1 MFLLEYGFW
10 CLMSKGE
17 NLCIKAYLN
26 LRGKLIL
33 MGDVLVCAS
42 LSFAKCDVHMFLA
55 MLLIWTSVSD
65 AMNYLASIV

>member
-33 MGDVLVCAS
+33 MGDVLALPSVIFIC
-42 LSFAKCDVHMFLA
+42 FLQCC
-55 MLLIWTSVSD
+55 VSA
-65 AMNYLASIV
+65 AMNYLASIVQ